1 ITRTFI
7 PMTDIQKRFDRIL
20 AIYMHLQAKPVVTAG
35 ALAERY
41 EVSQRTIYRDIRS
54 LMQAGVPIYGEAGSG
69 YSLVEG
75 YKMPPLQFT
84 KEEALS
90 FVAAEKLVE
99 KYTDRNLAH
108 HFATA
113 LLKMK
118 AILRGNEKEQVA
130 LVGDKFL
137 VRGGRH
143 QFNEKLTHGTNILIE
158 SIAAKKCVEIYYTKP
173 SDKNPEKREIEAVG
187 IFVES
192 KFWYILA
199 FCKLRKDYR
208 QFRLDRINNIRML
221 TDDFGKEHPE
231 LSFFLNKRREDP
243 TTKVVVR
250 VEKEMARYMEWDRH
264 YFGFQQEVI
273 VDDYVEMHFECV
285 NMESG
290 FARWYLM
297 FADKG
302 NIIEPES
309 LKEVVKRLLS
319 SALEQLNHDKVQAGF
334 SCIEEGKN
342 TC

>member
-1 ITRTFI
+1 MS
-7 PMTDIQKRFDRIL
+7 MTDIQKRFDRIL
-20 AIYMHLQAKPVVTAG
+20 AIYMHLQAKPVVTAA

-54 LMQAGVPIYGEAGSG
+54 LMQVGIPIYGEAGSG

-84 KEEALS
+84 REEALS

-108 HFATA
+108 HFTTA

-130 LVGDKFL
+130 IVGDNFL

-158 SIAAKKCVEIYYTKP
+158 SIAAKKCVEIYYSKP
-173 SDKNPEKREIEAVG
+173 SDKTPERREIEAVG

-192 KFWYILA
+192 KFWYVLA
-199 FCKLRKDYR
+199 FCRLRKDYR
-208 QFRLDRINNIRML
+208 QFRLDRINNIRIL
-221 TDDFGKEHPE
+221 ADDFAKEHPE
-231 LSFFLNKRREDP
+231 LSSFLNKRHDVP
-243 TTKVVVR
+243 TTKVVVQ
-250 VEKEMARYMEWDRH
+250 VDKDMARYMEWDRH
-264 YFGFQQEVI
+264 YFGFQKETVT
-273 VDDYVEMHFECV
+273 DNYVEMHFESI
-285 NMESG
+285 NMENG

-302 NIIEPES
+302 TIIEPES

-319 SALEQLNHDKVQAGF
+319 SALEQV
-334 SCIEEGKN
+334 
-342 TC
+342 